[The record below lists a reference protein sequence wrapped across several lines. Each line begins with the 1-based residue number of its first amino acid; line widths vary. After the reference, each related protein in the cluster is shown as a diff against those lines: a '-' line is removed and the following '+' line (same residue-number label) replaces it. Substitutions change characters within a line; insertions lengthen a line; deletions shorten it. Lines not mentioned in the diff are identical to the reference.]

1 MRCFAGIDI
10 GTSSTKMLLMR
21 EDGTVIAS
29 AQQGYGIL
37 RPKAGYAEQDV
48 EELWNAVLSVMKTLS
63 AQYPDEVR
71 RTACI
76 GLSGQMHAL
85 VMLDRSGQ
93 PLRNAM
99 IWADQRSGSAVESI
113 LQTVTPAEYAAT
125 ALN

>member
-48 EELWNAVLSVMKTLS
+48 EELWNAVHSVMKTLS

-71 RTACI
+71 QTACI

-85 VMLDRSGQ
+85 VMLDRSGK

-113 LQTVTPAEYAAT
+113 LQTVTPT
-125 ALN
+125 K